1 MMVSKEEMRAE
12 IQKAVTAALEEVAS
26 SSTAAATATRKAKAK
41 AKVSYDETRR
51 AGPDER
57 DPRVSKT
64 QWPCMG
70 DHIPGRGG
78 NRFGLWEQCGRCGL
92 RLSYTPA
99 TTAPAQTTHVDL
111 PRNVVEAL
119 ARLRTGDRQENDVT
133 ATEVKAM
140 ITIAAKEYQL
150 VKTKDHGYR
159 PKALAKKKAP
169 VEEPSSPGTEISAEL
184 ISDTEEQKKTSS
196 KAATVPSK

>member
-1 MMVSKEEMRAE
+1 MMMSKEEIKVE

-26 SSTAAATATRKAKAK
+26 SSTAAGRATRKAKAK
-41 AKVSYDETRR
+41 NKITYDETRR

-57 DPRVSKT
+57 DPRASKT

-70 DHIPGRGG
+70 NHVPSSGG
-78 NRFGLWEQCGRCGL
+78 NRFGLWEQCSRCGL

-99 TTAPAQTTHVDL
+99 TTAPAQNTYVDL
-111 PRNVVEAL
+111 PRNVIEAL

-140 ITIAAKEYQL
+140 ITIVAKEYQGSWL
-150 VKTKDHGYR
+150 QA
-159 PKALAKKKAP
+159 PKRLQRRRSRWRNPALQRRR
-169 VEEPSSPGTEISAEL
+169 SLQS
-184 ISDTEEQKKTSS
+184 
-196 KAATVPSK
+196 

>member
-1 MMVSKEEMRAE
+1 MMVSKEEMKAE

-26 SSTAAATATRKAKAK
+26 SSTAAGKATRKAKAK
-41 AKVSYDETRR
+41 AKITYDETRR
-51 AGPDER
+51 VGPDER

-70 DHIPGRGG
+70 DHVPSPGG
-78 NRFGLWEQCGRCGL
+78 NRFGLWEQCGRGGL

-99 TTAPAQTTHVDL
+99 TTAPAQSTHVDL

-140 ITIAAKEYQL
+140 ITIVAKEYQL
-150 VKTKDHGYR
+150 VKPRDHGYR

-169 VEEPSSPGTEISAEL
+169 VEDPSSPATEISAEL
-184 ISDTEEQKKTSS
+184 ISDTEEQKQASS
-196 KAATVPSK
+196 KAAAVPQK